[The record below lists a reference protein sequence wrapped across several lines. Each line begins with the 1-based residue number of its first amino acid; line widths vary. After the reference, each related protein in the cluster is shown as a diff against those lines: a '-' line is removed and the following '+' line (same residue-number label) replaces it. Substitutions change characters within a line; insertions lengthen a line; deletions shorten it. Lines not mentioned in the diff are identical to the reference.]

1 MWSDRKQQL
10 WIWRERG
17 SRVEGQVDWEHRLQ
31 SLLAAWKALSAKSQ
45 YSSPHSS
52 PHSSLSMLRQE
63 PWKRLIRRPKNN
75 SHTFVHNPRLG
86 SSRQSAEDV
95 SIFHER
101 TSQFH
106 ITTTVTTGPDLWML
120 KCALLLNRHTRRHA
134 RLHNGAN
141 TWTRVWTHTCL
152 SVCLHAFHFWAF
164 LLLERFLNSKFF
176 YMSKLC

>member
-95 SIFHER
+95 SNFPWKNIAIPHHHNCDDWSWLVDVEMCV
-101 TSQFH
+101 TSQP
-106 ITTTVTTGPDLWML
+106 T
-120 KCALLLNRHTRRHA
+120 HTSSRASSQRGKY
-134 RLHNGAN
+134 LD
-141 TWTRVWTHTCL
+141 TRVNAHMSVSLSPRVPFL
-152 SVCLHAFHFWAF
+152 SVFVTRTILKQQIFLHV
-164 LLLERFLNSKFF
+164 
-176 YMSKLC
+176 

>member
-52 PHSSLSMLRQE
+52 PHASPHASLSMPRQE

-106 ITTTVTTGPDLWML
+106 ITTTVTTGLTCGCWNVRYFSTDI
-120 KCALLLNRHTRRHA
+120 HVV
-134 RLHNGAN
+134 
-141 TWTRVWTHTCL
+141 TRVFTTGQILGHACERTHVCQ
-152 SVCLHAFHFWAF
+152 SVSTRSIS
-164 LLLERFLNSKFF
+164 ERFC
-176 YMSKLC
+176 Y